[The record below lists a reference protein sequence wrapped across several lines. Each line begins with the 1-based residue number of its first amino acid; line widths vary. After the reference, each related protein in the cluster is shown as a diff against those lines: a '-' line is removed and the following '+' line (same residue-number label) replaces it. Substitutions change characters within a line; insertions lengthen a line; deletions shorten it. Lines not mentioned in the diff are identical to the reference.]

1 MQFYPKAFW
10 RTVIK
15 SYEHF
20 QMFWKHFFCNIGLK
34 YPIVFDEKVNLSEE
48 IQKLD
53 FHTESS
59 EKIKC
64 MVEGLASWLAQP
76 NFSFFV

>member
-1 MQFYPKAFW
+1 MHFYPKAFW

-15 SYEHF
+15 IYEHF
-20 QMFWKHFFCNIGLK
+20 QMFWKYFFGKIGLK
-34 YPIVFDEKVNLSEE
+34 YPIVVDEKVYLSEE

-59 EKIKC
+59 
-64 MVEGLASWLAQP
+64 GWL
-76 NFSFFV
+76 NSTLVSL